1 MASET
6 PQEKRD
12 SPAERRSS
20 RISPS
25 ARQAR
30 DPAGDERV
38 GPLAIEHL
46 RKDDGRALLLY
57 ERRAPRR

>member
-6 PQEKRD
+6 PQQKHY
-12 SPAERRSS
+12 SPAEPRSS
-20 RISPS
+20 PRSAS

-30 DPAGDERV
+30 DPAGDEQV
-38 GPLAIEHL
+38 GPLALERL

-57 ERRAPRR
+57 ELRAPRR